1 MPKLE
6 ISIDVQNP
14 DEIIAKEKGAII
26 GFASKLFS
34 KEKRREKVEQE
45 IYLAL
50 QEELGTSLAKQ
61 LKERGIESEVKV
73 ELKD

>member
-6 ISIDVQNP
+6 ISIDIQNP
-14 DEIIAKEKGAII
+14 VEIIAKEKGAFI
-26 GFASKLFS
+26 GFASKLLS
-34 KEKRREKVEQE
+34 KEKRKEKVEQE

-73 ELKD
+73 ELKG